1 LPEIPKIHERGVE
14 FLKANLGKMEPW
26 ISTCDEWM
34 NKTDNEL
41 TQQASYSGLLLSDV
55 EQLEDT
61 MKRCYDLKFA
71 YHVWRLRNTENYK
84 LPNILQS
91 IVDRKSKDEIKTL
104 ISEGEQPEIEDYI
117 AALKRHYY
125 PFFEAVGE
133 SGINL
138 NRSFLGKNLYQH
150 LTKSYLGKSKKAK
163 HKFRNMMKVLKKY
176 QVDPNLIYGSAQDPL
191 INLLDSD
198 PPLMKISYFIK
209 NGAIVLQDHVNH
221 APLNLNN
228 YLSPLTCP
236 E

>member
-1 LPEIPKIHERGVE
+1 
-14 FLKANLGKMEPW
+14 MEPW

-61 MKRCYDLKFA
+61 MKRCYDLKFT